1 MPSRLSKGRNET
13 CRRTLIRDLQ
23 ISRAVKRHD
32 AARRSAT
39 CDSARRGS
47 IGARSSTLR
56 ESVPDA
62 LVNDRYAKQSADRTH
77 FYTFQSEGQF
87 NCGGRPIRASAIF
100 SASNRPPET
109 VNVCARTAPND
120 IYIYIDT
127 ALNGILNNGECLNAF
142 ATAA

>member
-1 MPSRLSKGRNET
+1 M
-13 CRRTLIRDLQ
+13 
-23 ISRAVKRHD
+23 V
-32 AARRSAT
+32 
-39 CDSARRGS
+39 
-47 IGARSSTLR
+47 
-56 ESVPDA
+56 
-62 LVNDRYAKQSADRTH
+62 VNDRYTKQSADRTH

-127 ALNGILNNGECLNAF
+127 ALNGILNNGGMLKCIYDRGLNDRTRIFPPDGTARAAAAAAA
-142 ATAA
+142 ATAVNAPGNGTREGRPR